1 MIYSVII
8 FFSLFFCFSDEGLV
22 NLKRVDKKIKF
33 IKTVPDRLFRPSSPF
48 KKLFFYTICI

>member
-1 MIYSVII
+1 MIYFVII
-8 FFSLFFCFSDEGLV
+8 YFSLFFCFSDEGLV
-22 NLKRVDKKIKF
+22 TLKRVDKKIKF